1 MLQELPSLS
10 LLTPLTI
17 FPARKRCTFMYSA
30 AGYANVGA
38 NTYSSTQFFN
48 LTGPYDPDY
57 SNFTRNSSAE
67 GFPFYM
73 GTSNGQ
79 YVSGRVVH
87 TSVKILFTP
96 VTQANVNICVSLC
109 DYLGVGSDYNTGA
122 TVTASQIAQR
132 KKSRLVTM
140 SNTGLCAQPIAFA
153 FEVDPWVVMGIS
165 KTQWMSNPE
174 YYFGLGGNPTNT
186 GAFLAITLSDAL
198 ETAVNISESVDY
210 TIQLVFEVE
219 LLGLQYR

>member
-1 MLQELPSLS
+1 
-10 LLTPLTI
+10 
-17 FPARKRCTFMYSA
+17 MYMA

-48 LTGPYDPDY
+48 LTGPFDPDY
-57 SNFTRNSSAE
+57 SNYTRNASAE

-79 YVSGRVVH
+79 YVSGRVLRTRVQL
-87 TSVKILFTP
+87 LFTP
-96 VTQANVNICVSLC
+96 VTQANINICVSLC

-140 SNTGLCAQPIAFA
+140 ANTGLCAQPIAMEFICQ
-153 FEVDPWVVMGIS
+153 PWEVMGIS
-165 KTQWMSNPE
+165 KKQWMSNPE
-174 YYFGLGGNPTNT
+174 YYFGFGANPTNT

-210 TIQLVFEVE
+210 TIQLEFEVE